1 MHDYAVRQRRLI
13 GMLLAALMV
22 ASLLPLNA
30 AAMDADGDGVDD
42 ALDDCP
48 WAAGTSTVDRDGCPD
63 RDGDGTSDL
72 NDSWTSTNP
81 NFSQEFFINNQQSY
95 SIDHNAD
102 GSAVVVATG
111 DRVRIYNASTFTI
124 VSTSPDL
131 VGGNNAYVTSVDW
144 SPDDMYV
151 AATLS
156 DDTAAVLW
164 ASNLTVI
171 HEDITHSGSSRTFS
185 DVEFMVNSTSFAV
198 VDEASGGWGGGTCSG
213 CAVML
218 VSVADG
224 QIWREVKPAGNSGSY
239 SSVAFSPD
247 GSRMA
252 VGGDGNAYLINTTT
266 WSTVRAYN
274 PQSGANVHAI
284 GFSPDGNDV
293 ALCSGYDNGVSRL
306 RVFETETGVSRL
318 NQQATSSCYGVDVS
332 PDGQQ
337 VAFGIGYYSSDGG
350 SVLVY
355 QPSTNLLVDRI
366 QLARGT
372 SACTQSGNG
381 NPCGN
386 VNGVSWHPDGLHLVA
401 AVSRNYEGIQFLFAD
416 LDPDNDGYNTTD
428 QGDGVVDAFPDDGTQ
443 WNDTDGD
450 GYGDNPAPANQPDAC
465 VAVAGTSSNDR
476 FGCLDTDGDG
486 YSDPVSGVWE
496 TTDGADA
503 FPNDAAQWADSD
515 GDGWGDNYLYEVNAY
530 QLHINQSGDA
540 FPNDATQWNDTD
552 GDGWGDNYANASW
565 TANRP
570 AEWPGALVTDAG
582 MPDAFPL
589 DRTQHMDSDGDGYG
603 DNQNSDRADACP
615 DDPGTSQYDR
625 LGCVDSDGDGY
636 SNPTP
641 GWGST
646 TDCFGAD
653 AFPDDATQWCDED
666 NDGFGSNATGNNA
679 DDCPSSAGTST
690 VDRLGCADWDNDG
703 YSNAGD
709 PFPNDATQWSDRDGD
724 GRGDNLSGNNP
735 DMFPDE
741 SSQWA
746 DADQDGYGDNPGGVN
761 GDAFPSDATQWADED
776 GDGYGDNL
784 NGTNGD
790 LCPMDYGESQNP
802 ESRGCPDS
810 DLDGYS
816 DPVDAFPDDPFQW
829 ADSDGDGYG
838 DNQRVPSGDDCVDI
852 AGSSYENARQGC
864 PDSDGDGWA
873 DEDDAFPE
881 DGEQW
886 ADTDGDGW
894 GDNYFF
900 TNRTVADEENVGEV
914 IVVRDQRGDAFPN
927 IASQWSDVDG
937 DGWGDNLSSFNRV
950 DNFPLRVSQWNDF
963 DGDGY
968 GDNVFYLPVGANE
981 SDTPLPAY
989 QPDECQREAG
999 TSYVDVF
1006 GCVDS
1011 DDDGVSDLND
1021 PCVWDPAIF
1030 EGARSAVTC
1039 GITSDPNAASNNEE
1053 TDSLLASGDNTL
1065 VYMGGAI
1072 VFLLALIFVAQ
1083 LSKAA
1088 GRRKA
1093 VASKREEQLVQ
1104 ASFEE
1109 EEERRQA
1116 WIQHYIAEGNY
1127 AEARA
1132 LGWEGQEGL
1141 PQWKQHELQQQA
1153 AQQAAI
1159 PTMVSLDEL

>member
-1 MHDYAVRQRRLI
+1 MGKPTLQQHRRL
-13 GMLLAALMV
+13 GLLLGFLMV
-22 ASLLPLNA
+22 ASLLPLGASA
-30 AAMDADGDGVDD
+30 ADADGDGVDD
-42 ALDDCP
+42 TLDDCP
-48 WAAGTSTVDRDGCPD
+48 YAAGTSTVDRVGCPD
-63 RDGDGTSDL
+63 ADGDGTSDVA
-72 NDSWTSTNP
+72 DPWTTTNP
-81 NFSQEFFINNQQSY
+81 NFVEQMAITTSY
-95 SIDHNAD
+95 AHFAADHSPD
-102 GSAVVVATG
+102 GELVATASD
-111 DRVRIYNASTFTI
+111 DRVRIWNTTTHTNVVSSTVLVSGQNAAVNS
-124 VSTSPDL
+124 
-131 VGGNNAYVTSVDW
+131 VTW
-144 SPDDMYV
+144 SPDGAFIAV
-151 AATLS
+151 TLS
-156 DDTAAVLW
+156 DDTAALLH
-164 ASNLTVI
+164 AANLTVV
-171 HEDITHSGSSRTFS
+171 HSGITQTGSSRTYS
-185 DVEFMVNSTSFAV
+185 DVAFFPNSTAFAV
-198 VDEASGGWGGGTCSG
+198 VDEQSGGGGGGCTG

-218 VSVADG
+218 VDTATGTIYD
-224 QIWREVKPAGNSGSY
+224 EFTPGNANTF
-239 SSVAFSPD
+239 SSVAVSPD
-247 GSRMA
+247 GRRMV
-252 VGGDGNAYLINTTT
+252 VGGDGEVYVVNMSNQLTIRTLSAGSQNYNA
-266 WSTVRAYN
+266 
-274 PQSGANVHAI
+274 
-284 GFSPDGNDV
+284 
-293 ALCSGYDNGVSRL
+293 
-306 RVFETETGVSRL
+306 
-318 NQQATSSCYGVDVS
+318 VDVS
-332 PDGQQ
+332 PDGNLVAACSAAWGSGSQLRVWRLDDGASILSTTGSTSCYDTEFSPDGTQ
-337 VAFGIGYYSSDGG
+337 VAFALGWYGAEGATTMIYEVTTGTTVDSVSTPRPGGCSSF
-350 SVLVY
+350 
-355 QPSTNLLVDRI
+355 Q
-366 QLARGT
+366 
-372 SACTQSGNG
+372 GN
-381 NPCGN
+381 NCGQH
-386 VNGVSWHPDGLHLVA
+386 NGLSWHPGGYDLVLS
-401 AVSRNYEGIQFLFAD
+401 VGRNDEGVYFWHAD
-416 LDPDNDGYNTTD
+416 LDPDNDGYNSTD
-428 QGDGVVDAFPDDGTQ
+428 QGDGISDAFPDDGTQ

-465 VAVAGTSSNDR
+465 VALAGNSSNDR

-503 FPNDAAQWADSD
+503 FPNDAEQWADSD
-515 GDGWGDNYLYEVNAY
+515 GDGWGDNYLYDVNAY
-530 QLHINQSGDA
+530 QLHINQTGDA
-540 FPNDATQWNDTD
+540 FPDDATQWNDTD

-565 TANRP
+565 TAGRP
-570 AEWPGALVTDAG
+570 AEWPGALVADAG

-603 DNQNSDRADACP
+603 DNENSDRADGCP

-625 LGCVDSDGDGY
+625 LGCIDTDGDGY
-636 SNPTP
+636 SDPTP
-641 GWGST
+641 GWGPT

-679 DDCPSSAGTST
+679 DACPSSAGTST
-690 VDRLGCADWDNDG
+690 IDRLGCADRDGDG

-709 PFPNDATQWSDRDGD
+709 PFPDDATQWSDRDGD
-724 GRGDNLSGNNP
+724 NRGDNASGNNP
-735 DMFPDE
+735 DLFPDE

-746 DADQDGYGDNPGGVN
+746 DTDQDGYGDNPGGVN
-761 GDAFPSDATQWADED
+761 GDAFPSDATQWSDED

-784 NGTNGD
+784 TGTNGD

-829 ADSDGDGYG
+829 VDSDGDGYG
-838 DNQRVPSGDDCVDI
+838 DNQRVPSGDDCVDV

-914 IVVRDQRGDAFPN
+914 IVLRDQRGDAFPS

-968 GDNVFYLPVGANE
+968 GDNVFYLPVGANDT
-981 SDTPLPAY
+981 DTPLPAY

-1011 DDDGVSDLND
+1011 DGDGVSDLND
-1021 PCVWDPAIF
+1021 PCVWDPEIF

-1039 GITSDPNAASNNEE
+1039 AITSDPNAAPNGEE
-1053 TDSLLASGDNTL
+1053 TGSLLASGDNTL

-1072 VFLLALIFVAQ
+1072 VFMLALIFVAQ

-1116 WIQHYIAEGNY
+1116 WIQHYVAEGNY

-1153 AQQAAI
+1153 AQEAAI